1 MKALLL
7 ATNPLQP
14 LIPSL
19 VHTHSL
25 RKHFLDSGV
34 PWGGGHF
41 LPVQVVST
49 FRQTMG
55 TVCVVNP
62 ISSMRSV
69 GLEFCEPFLSTHF
82 QEVPETRGGRGQD
95 APLKRLQTDLGASGP
110 ESHVPTGVPG
120 QAGPLA
126 EAQRAE
132 WGLCYAPVPAPRC
145 LSRGQGQEGLE
156 EVAWQEE
163 RRAGCGARLPQPG
176 HLRGPLPGARLETP
190 GGPEE
195 EGGAAFRVT

>member
-1 MKALLL
+1 MSFCWERQRAEGPGGGICRGQAWASPAACPARVLHTCQRMKALLL

-69 GLEFCEPFLSTHF
+69 GLEFCEPFLSTS
-82 QEVPETRGGRGQD
+82 R
-95 APLKRLQTDLGASGP
+95 
-110 ESHVPTGVPG
+110 
-120 QAGPLA
+120 
-126 EAQRAE
+126 
-132 WGLCYAPVPAPRC
+132 RC
-145 LSRGQGQEGLE
+145 LR
-156 EVAWQEE
+156 
-163 RRAGCGARLPQPG
+163 PG
-176 HLRGPLPGARLETP
+176 
-190 GGPEE
+190 EE
-195 EGGAAFRVT
+195 EDRMRP